1 MLKEFLPLLIIPLFL
16 TLVFTPLARQLGKKW
31 RVMDIPARRRVHTIP
46 TPKTGGWAI
55 FTAFIISAL
64 VFTKPGG
71 TILGL
76 LIASSF
82 IFVVELGDDTHELPA
97 VTKLVSQIVAA
108 CILISFGVST
118 TIFTKTW
125 WGNALNYTLT
135 VLWLVGITNAVNFID
150 GMDGLAAG
158 LCIIFSCL
166 FSIVFLQMESFSM
179 VPLCLFILGT
189 CIGFI
194 PYNFRGDGRGATI
207 FLGDT
212 GSNFLGFI
220 LASLAVMAEWSEDML
235 LPSLAAPL
243 LIFAV
248 VIYDMAYINLRRIIM
263 REVGSIRELLEYT
276 GMDHL
281 HHRLHYL
288 LGSKTKTVLTIFLL
302 AIALGMNAL
311 LIKMA
316 PDYFW
321 VLLLQALVIL
331 SFATILEI
339 AATLKMRKKERA
351 DEGFTAH
358 NEAR

>member
-1 MLKEFLPLLIIPLFL
+1 MLEEFLPPLIVPVFL
-16 TLVFTPLARQLGKKW
+16 SLILTPLARWLGKKW
-31 RVMDIPARRRVHTIP
+31 GFMDIPAQRRVHTVP

-64 VFTKPGG
+64 VFTKPSGQ
-71 TILGL
+71 ILGL
-76 LIASSF
+76 LIAASF
-82 IFVVELGDDTHELPA
+82 IFVVEVGDDAHELPG
-97 VTKLVSQIVAA
+97 VTKFVSQIVAA
-108 CILISFGVST
+108 CILISFGVSA
-118 TIFTKTW
+118 TIFPKAW
-125 WGNALNYTLT
+125 WGYALNYTLT

-166 FSIVFLQMESFSM
+166 FSIVFLQMGSFSM

-194 PYNFRGDGRGATI
+194 PYNFRGEKGASI

-212 GSNFLGFI
+212 GSNFLGFV
-220 LASLAVMAEWSEDML
+220 LASLAIMAEWSEEML

-248 VIYDMAYINLRRIIM
+248 VIYDMAYINVRRIIM
-263 REVGSIRELLEYT
+263 REVHNVRELIEYT
-276 GMDHL
+276 GKDHL

-288 LGSKTKTVLTIFLL
+288 LGSKTKTVLAIYLL
-302 AIALGMNAL
+302 ATALGMNAL

-321 VLLLQALVIL
+321 ILLLQALVIL

-339 AATLKMRKKERA
+339 AANRRMKREK
-351 DEGFTAH
+351 GG
-358 NEAR
+358 

>member
-1 MLKEFLPLLIIPLFL
+1 MVKEFFAALIMPLLLSL
-16 TLVFTPLARQLGKKW
+16 LLTPLARWLGTRW
-31 RVMDIPARRRVHTIP
+31 GIMDMPEQRRVHTVP

-55 FTAFIISAL
+55 FISFILSAIVL
-64 VFTKPGG
+64 TKPQGE
-71 TILGL
+71 ILGL
-76 LIASSF
+76 LIAAGF
-82 IFVVELGDDTHELPA
+82 IFVVGIWDDTRELPA
-97 VTKLVSQIVAA
+97 VAKLLSQIAA
-108 CILISFGVST
+108 AGILIAFGVSIVIFPKTLWGT
-118 TIFTKTW
+118 T
-125 WGNALNYTLT
+125 LNYTLT

-158 LCIIFSCL
+158 LSIIFALL
-166 FSIVFLQMESFSM
+166 FSIIFLQMGWSHM
-179 VPLCLFILGT
+179 LPICLMIIGICLG
-189 CIGFI
+189 FL
-194 PYNFRGDGRGATI
+194 PYNFRGEKGATI

-212 GSNFLGFI
+212 GSNVLGFVI
-220 LASLAVMAEWSEDML
+220 ASLAVLAEWSEMML

-263 REVGSIRELLEYT
+263 REVGSLRELLEYT
-276 GMDHL
+276 GKDHL

-288 LGSKTKTVLTIFLL
+288 LGSKTKTVLTIYLL

-321 VLLLQALVIL
+321 VLLLQALAIL

-339 AATLKMRKKERA
+339 AATRRMKREK
-351 DEGFTAH
+351 GG
-358 NEAR
+358 

>member
-1 MLKEFLPLLIIPLFL
+1 MVKDFFLTLIVPLFL
-16 TLVFTPLARQLGKKW
+16 SLLLTPLARRVGIKW
-31 RVMDIPARRRVHTIP
+31 GIMDIPAQRRVHSVP

-55 FTAFIISAL
+55 FIAFIIAAIL
-64 VFTKPGG
+64 FTKPHGE
-71 TILGL
+71 ILGL
-76 LIASSF
+76 LIAASF
-82 IFVVELGDDTHELPA
+82 IFVVEIWDDTKELPA
-97 VTKLVSQIVAA
+97 VLKLLSQIVAA
-108 CILISFGVST
+108 IILIVFGV
-118 TIFTKTW
+118 TIIIFPDNL

-158 LCIIFSCL
+158 LSIIFALL
-166 FSIVFLQMESFSM
+166 FSIVFLQMGWFHM
-179 VPLCLFILGT
+179 VPICLLIIGICLG
-189 CIGFI
+189 FL
-194 PYNFRGDGRGATI
+194 PYNFRGEKGATI

-220 LASLAVMAEWSEDML
+220 IASLAVLAEWSEMML

-263 REVGSIRELLEYT
+263 KEVGGIQELLEYT
-276 GMDHL
+276 GKDHL

-288 LGSKTKTVLTIFLL
+288 LGSKTKTVLTIYLL

-311 LIKMA
+311 LIKLA

-321 VLLLQALVIL
+321 VLLLQAVVIL

-339 AATLKMRKKERA
+339 AATRRIKREK
-351 DEGFTAH
+351 GG
-358 NEAR
+358 

>member
-1 MLKEFLPLLIIPLFL
+1 MIKELLPPIILPLFL
-16 TLVFTPLARQLGKKW
+16 SLLLTPLARWLGRKW
-31 RVMDIPARRRVHTIP
+31 GIMDIPAQRRVHTVP

-64 VFTKPGG
+64 LFTKPAGQ
-71 TILGL
+71 ILGL
-76 LIASSF
+76 LIAASF
-82 IFVVELGDDTHELPA
+82 IFIVEISDDIHELPA
-97 VTKLVSQIVAA
+97 VTKFVSQIVAA
-108 CILISFGVST
+108 GILVSFGVSA
-118 TIFTKTW
+118 TIFPKIW
-125 WGNALNYTLT
+125 WGHVLNYTLT
-135 VLWLVGITNAVNFID
+135 VLWLVGITNAINFID

-166 FSIVFLQMESFSM
+166 FSIVFLQMGAFSV
-179 VPLCLFILGT
+179 VPFCLFILGA

-194 PYNFRGDGRGATI
+194 PYNFRGETRGATI

-220 LASLAVMAEWSEDML
+220 LASLAIMAEWSEDLL

-263 REVGSIRELLEYT
+263 KEVNTIRELMEYT
-276 GMDHL
+276 GKDHL

-288 LGSKTKTVLTIFLL
+288 LGSKTKTVLTIYLL

-311 LIKMA
+311 LIKMV
-316 PDYFW
+316 PNYFW
-321 VLLLQALVIL
+321 VLLLQALAIL

-339 AATLKMRKKERA
+339 AATLRMKREERA
-351 DEGFTAH
+351 GEGLTAH
-358 NEAR
+358 NKAR

>member
-1 MLKEFLPLLIIPLFL
+1 MLKELLPSIMVPLVL
-16 TLVFTPLARQLGKKW
+16 ALSLTPLARWLGKKLGF
-31 RVMDIPARRRVHTIP
+31 MDIPEQRRVHTVP

-64 VFTKPGG
+64 VFIKPAGQ
-71 TILGL
+71 ILGL
-76 LIASSF
+76 LIAASF
-82 IFVVELGDDTHELPA
+82 IFLVEVGDDAHELPA

-108 CILISFGVST
+108 CILIAFGVSA
-118 TIFTKTW
+118 TIFPKTW
-125 WGNALNYTLT
+125 WGHALNYTLT

-166 FSIVFLQMESFSM
+166 FSIVFLQMGSFSM

-194 PYNFRGDGRGATI
+194 PYNFRGEKTGATV

-220 LASLAVMAEWSEDML
+220 LASLAIMANWSEDML

-248 VIYDMAYINLRRIIM
+248 VIYDMAYINVRRIIM
-263 REVGSIRELLEYT
+263 REVHNVRELLEYT
-276 GMDHL
+276 GKDHL

-288 LGSKTKTVLTIFLL
+288 LGSKTKTVLTIYLL

-321 VLLLQALVIL
+321 ILLLQALAIL

-339 AATLKMRKKERA
+339 AANRRMKREK
-351 DEGFTAH
+351 GG
-358 NEAR
+358 

>member
-1 MLKEFLPLLIIPLFL
+1 MFREFLPPLIIPLFL
-16 TLVFTPLARQLGKKW
+16 SLILTPLARWLGEKW
-31 RVMDIPARRRVHTIP
+31 GVMDIPEQRRVHTIP

-55 FTAFIISAL
+55 FIAFIISAL
-64 VFTKPGG
+64 LFTKPAGA
-71 TILGL
+71 ILGL
-76 LIASSF
+76 LIAASF
-82 IFVVELGDDTHELPA
+82 IFVAEVADDSHELPA
-97 VTKLVSQIVAA
+97 VTKFASQIVAA
-108 CILISFGVST
+108 GILISFGVSV
-118 TIFTKTW
+118 TIFPKVW
-125 WGNALNYTLT
+125 WGHALNYTLT
-135 VLWLVGITNAVNFID
+135 IIWLVGITNAVNFID

-166 FSIVFLQMESFSM
+166 FSIVFLQMGAFSM
-179 VPLCLFILGT
+179 VPLCLFILGA
-189 CIGFI
+189 CLGFI
-194 PYNFRGDGRGATI
+194 PYNFRGEARGATI

-220 LASLAVMAEWSEDML
+220 LASLAIMAEWSEDML

-263 REVGSIRELLEYT
+263 GEVSTIRGLMEYT
-276 GMDHL
+276 GKDHL

-288 LGSKTKTVLTIFLL
+288 LGSKTKTVLTIYLL

-339 AATLKMRKKERA
+339 AATLRMKREERA
-351 DEGFTAH
+351 GEGLTAH
-358 NEAR
+358 NKAR

>member
-1 MLKEFLPLLIIPLFL
+1 MVKEFFLPLIVPLL
-16 TLVFTPLARQLGKKW
+16 LSLLLTPLARWLGTKW
-31 RVMDIPARRRVHTIP
+31 GVLDIPAQRRVHAVP

-55 FTAFIISAL
+55 FISFIISAFVL
-64 VFTKPGG
+64 TKPHGE
-71 TILGL
+71 ILGL
-76 LIASSF
+76 LIAASF
-82 IFVVELGDDTHELPA
+82 IFVVELWDDTKELPA
-97 VTKLVSQIVAA
+97 VTKLLSQIVAA
-108 CILISFGVST
+108 VILIVFGVT
-118 TIFTKTW
+118 VIIFPDNL

-158 LCIIFSCL
+158 LSIIFALL
-166 FSIVFLQMESFSM
+166 FSVVFLQMGWFLM
-179 VPLCLFILGT
+179 VPICLLIIGICLG
-189 CIGFI
+189 FL
-194 PYNFRGDGRGATI
+194 PYNFRGEKGAII

-212 GSNFLGFI
+212 GSNFLGFVI
-220 LASLAVMAEWSEDML
+220 ASLAVLAEWSEMML

-248 VIYDMAYINLRRIIM
+248 VIYDMVYINMRRIIM
-263 REVGSIRELLEYT
+263 KEVGGIRELLEYT
-276 GMDHL
+276 GKDHL

-288 LGSKTKTVLTIFLL
+288 LGSKTKTVLTIYLL

-321 VLLLQALVIL
+321 VLLLQAVVIL

-339 AATLKMRKKERA
+339 AATRMMKREK
-351 DEGFTAH
+351 GG
-358 NEAR
+358 